1 MGTAVRFRGDV
12 YKAGQLYLSG
22 VTGSIQQPSP
32 GSDFLTWSGSFV
44 VPGNA
49 CPPPGDD
56 YELRLDD
63 GRSGAMRILVVTP
76 NIHLQP
82 VAHFE
87 LNGPLQ

>member
-1 MGTAVRFRGDV
+1 MRFRGDV

-22 VTGSIQQPSP
+22 VTGALQQRTTP
-32 GSDFLTWSGSFV
+32 GGCLAWSGRFV

-49 CPPPGDD
+49 CPPPGED
-56 YELRLDD
+56 YQLRLDD
-63 GRSGAMRILVVTP
+63 GRSGAMHVLVVTP

>member
-1 MGTAVRFRGDV
+1 MHFRGDV
-12 YKAGQLYLSG
+12 YKAGRLVLAA
-22 VTGSIQQPSP
+22 VTGSIRQPVA

-44 VPGNA
+44 VPGNG

-63 GRSGAMRILVVTP
+63 GRSIAMRVVVVTP
-76 NIHLQP
+76 NMHLQP

-87 LNGPLQ
+87 LSGPPH